1 MDYFF
6 IKKGVFA
13 MNEGSEVK
21 NGDEKQK
28 KVGSQINQSINQSN
42 TFHLVKN
49 ENLKEFLYKNLDLKK
64 RLKKQKN

>member
-21 NGDEKQK
+21 NGDEKQE
-28 KVGSQINQSINQSN
+28 KVGSQINQSINQSIN
-42 TFHLVKN
+42 QIHFIL
-49 ENLKEFLYKNLDLKK
+49 LKMKI
-64 RLKKQKN
+64 